1 MRAPAFWWKAPGLQA
16 AALAPLGAIYGAI
29 AGARLRQA
37 GARAAVP
44 VICIGDPTVGGAGKT
59 PAAIAVAKLL
69 LAAGEKPFFVTRGYG
84 GREHGPAVVDV
95 ARHNASDVG
104 DEPLLLANVAPVIV
118 SADRA
123 AGAALA
129 ARSGASVIVMD
140 DGFQN
145 PALAKD
151 VSLLVVDGMSG
162 IGNGCVFPAG
172 PLRAP
177 LKAQFER
184 AQATVLIGDG
194 TAGEDLAHLAE
205 ALGKIILRARI
216 EPDAEALS
224 ALKGKRVLAYAG
236 IGRPRKFFTTL
247 QEIGCDIIERRIF
260 PDHHVFSE
268 NETHELLAAARAQ
281 NLMLVTTEKDR
292 ARMRKNPALQD
303 LAQTSRALP
312 ITLRFENESALRAL
326 LKTAFK
332 RRSTAL

>member
-1 MRAPAFWWKAPGLQA
+1 MRAPGFWWKAPGLQA
-16 AALAPLGAIYGAI
+16 AVLAPLGAIYGAI

-37 GARAAVP
+37 GARAGVP

-84 GREHGPAVVDV
+84 GCERGPAVVDV
-95 ARHNASDVG
+95 ARHDASDVG

-151 VSLLVVDGMSG
+151 VSLLIIDAASG
-162 IGNGCVFPAG
+162 VGNGCVFPAG

-184 AQATVLIGDG
+184 AEALVMVGDG

-247 QEIGCDIIERRIF
+247 QEIGCDIIARRIF

-268 NETHELLAAARAQ
+268 SEARELLAAARAQ

-292 ARMRKNPALQD
+292 ARMRKNPALRE
-303 LAQTSRALP
+303 LADASRALP
-312 ITLRFENESALRAL
+312 ITLRFENENALRAL